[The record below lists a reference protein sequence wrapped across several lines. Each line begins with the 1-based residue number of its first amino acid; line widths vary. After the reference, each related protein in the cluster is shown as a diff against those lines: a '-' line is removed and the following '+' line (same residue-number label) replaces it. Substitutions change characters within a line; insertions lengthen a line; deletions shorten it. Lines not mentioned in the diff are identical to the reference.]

1 MYIPAYFT
9 VKNVGYYYIMTVKKL
24 NPIEKSYVYN
34 DPIFK

>member
-1 MYIPAYFT
+1 MYIPVYFT
-9 VKNVGYYYIMTVKKL
+9 VKNVYYYIMTVKKL